1 MANLKEIRTR
11 IASVASTRQITSAMK
26 MVAAAK
32 LKKAQD
38 AVTNFRV
45 YAHKMHEVIVH
56 AASSLGPEDNEN
68 VFAEDRVYKKVLI
81 VVVTSNRGLC
91 GAFNSNAIK
100 EALLLAEKKY
110 SSFMEPTKIRFMT
123 LGKKGY
129 DALRKRNI
137 PLDNPNLE
145 IMEKLTYDSAAEL
158 AQSLMDDFVTERY
171 DCIDIVYNEF
181 INAATQKV
189 VSKQFLP
196 LLPEE
201 LHDPK
206 VNDKSKGHV
215 NHPEKRQN
223 GIIPYNEYIFE
234 PSKEYI
240 IRELI
245 PQNLRLTFYEILLDS
260 VASEYGAQMT
270 SMHQATDNA
279 TTLIQ
284 ELTLQYNKAR
294 QAAITNEILE
304 IVGGAEAL
312 KG

>member
-11 IASVASTRQITSAMK
+11 IASVGSTRQITSAMK

-38 AVTNFRV
+38 SVTNLRP
-45 YAHKMHEVIVH
+45 YALKMHEITMNV
-56 AASSLGPEDNEN
+56 SSAMGHDEN
-68 VFAEDRVYKKVLI
+68 NVYSDERDLRQVLI
-81 VVVTSNRGLC
+81 VVITSNRGMC

-100 EALLLAEKKY
+100 EALQLAESKY
-110 SSFMEPTKIRFMT
+110 SACLAPEKIHYMAI
-123 LGKKGY
+123 GKKGY
-129 DALRKRNI
+129 DALRKRKVSLAKYDTDI
-137 PLDNPNLE
+137 VENPE
-145 IMEKLTYDSAAEL
+145 YEKVADT
-158 AQSLMDDFVTERY
+158 AQSLIDAFTEGAY

-181 INAATQKV
+181 INAASQKV
-189 VSKQFLP
+189 MSKQFLP
-196 LLPEE
+196 LLPPEE
-201 LHDPK
+201 DDDNKAKKLD
-206 VNDKSKGHV
+206 
-215 NHPEKRQN
+215 
-223 GIIPYNEYIFE
+223 YIFE
-234 PSKEYI
+234 PDKEYI
-240 IRELI
+240 VSELI
-245 PQNLRLTFYEILLDS
+245 PLNLRLMLHEALLDS
-260 VASEYGAQMT
+260 IASEFGARMT

>member
-38 AVTNFRV
+38 TVTNFRP
-45 YAHKMHEVIVH
+45 YSLKMHEIIMSV
-56 AASSLGPEDNEN
+56 ASSVGTAEN
-68 VFAEDRVYKKVLI
+68 NLYIDDRDYRQVLI
-81 VVVTSNRGLC
+81 VVITSNRGLC
-91 GAFNSNAIK
+91 GAFNSNVIK
-100 EALLLAEKKY
+100 EAMQFAEKKY
-110 SSFMEPTKIRFMT
+110 GSCSEPVVIRYMAI
-123 LGKKGY
+123 GKKGF
-129 DALRKRNI
+129 DTLRKRKVLMEAAPKKDI
-137 PLDNPNLE
+137 IENPTFEN
-145 IMEKLTYDSAAEL
+145 TAEV
-158 AQSLMDDFVTERY
+158 AESLMEDFVSKRF
-171 DCIDIVYNEF
+171 DCIDIIYNEF
-181 INAATQKV
+181 INAASQKV

-196 LLPEE
+196 LIPEDQ
-201 LHDPK
+201 HGKKDISPHI
-206 VNDKSKGHV
+206 D
-215 NHPEKRQN
+215 
-223 GIIPYNEYIFE
+223 YIFE
-234 PSKEYI
+234 PSKRKI
-240 IRELI
+240 LNELI
-245 PQNLRLTFYEILLDS
+245 PQNLRIMLYEALLDS
-260 VASEYGAQMT
+260 IASEFGARMT

>member
-1 MANLKEIRTR
+1 
-11 IASVASTRQITSAMK
+11 MK

-38 AVTNFRV
+38 AVLNFRP
-45 YAHKMHEVIVH
+45 YALKMQEIMTNVS
-56 AASSLGPEDNEN
+56 SSLENDGN
-68 VFAEDRVYKKVLI
+68 VFADERDYRQVLI
-81 VVVTSNRGLC
+81 VVITSNRGLC
-91 GAFNSNAIK
+91 GAFNSNAVK
-100 EALLLAEKKY
+100 EAVLLAEKKY
-110 SSFMEPTKIRFMT
+110 SAHVPQGKIRYMA

-129 DALRKRNI
+129 DMLRKRKVQLEDCNTAI
-137 PLDNPNLE
+137 VENPAYENVSE
-145 IMEKLTYDSAAEL
+145 VAY
-158 AQSLMDDFVTERY
+158 SLMDSFTTGRY
-171 DCIDIVYNEF
+171 DSIDIVYNEF

-189 VSKQFLP
+189 VCKQFLP

-201 LHDPK
+201 HEYK
-206 VNDKSKGHV
+206 ADKKKMS
-215 NHPEKRQN
+215 QTD
-223 GIIPYNEYIFE
+223 YIFE
-234 PSKEYI
+234 PNKEHI
-240 IRELI
+240 VQELI
-245 PQNLRLTFYEILLDS
+245 PQNLKLMLYEALLDS
-260 VASEYGAQMT
+260 VASEFGARMT

>member
-38 AVTNFRV
+38 AVTNFRP
-45 YAHKMHEVIVH
+45 YTLKMQEIMVH
-56 AASSLGPEDNEN
+56 AASSVGRDDDNVYAHDRDYRN
-68 VFAEDRVYKKVLI
+68 VL
-81 VVVTSNRGLC
+81 VVVITSNRGLC

-100 EALLLAEKKY
+100 EAVQLAERKY
-110 SSFMEPTKIRFMT
+110 SKYLAPGNIRFMAI
-123 LGKKGY
+123 GKKGF
-129 DALRKRNI
+129 DALRKRKVSFESSNTELI
-137 PLDNPNLE
+137 EHP
-145 IMEKLTYDSAAEL
+145 TYENAAEI
-158 AQSLMDDFVTERY
+158 AESLMNYFVKGRF

-189 VSKQFLP
+189 VCKQFLP

-201 LHDPK
+201 NHD
-206 VNDKSKGHV
+206 DKSKKM
-215 NHPEKRQN
+215 NEKT
-223 GIIPYNEYIFE
+223 PHYDYIFE
-234 PSKEYI
+234 PSREVI
-240 IRELI
+240 LHELI
-245 PQNLRLTFYEILLDS
+245 PQNLRLTFYEALLDS
-260 VASEYGAQMT
+260 QASEFGARMT

-279 TTLIQ
+279 TTLIE

-294 QAAITNEILE
+294 QASITNEILE

>member
-38 AVTNFRV
+38 AVTNFRP
-45 YAHKMHEVIVH
+45 YALKMQEIMMNVT
-56 AASSLGPEDNEN
+56 SSVGKDDDN
-68 VFAEDRVYKKVLI
+68 VFADDRDYRQVLI
-81 VVVTSNRGLC
+81 VVVTTNRGLC
-91 GAFNSNAIK
+91 GAFNSNIIK
-100 EALLLAEKKY
+100 EAVQLAERKY
-110 SSFMEPTKIRFMT
+110 GNELAPVQVRYMSI
-123 LGKKGY
+123 GKKGY
-129 DALRKRNI
+129 DALRKRKFH
-137 PLDNPNLE
+137 LDEPHTE
-145 IMEKLTYDSAAEL
+145 IVDHPTYDKASEI
-158 AQSLMDDFVTERY
+158 AQSLMDAFLQRRY

-181 INAATQKV
+181 INAASQKV
-189 VSKQFLP
+189 VCKQFLP

-201 LHDPK
+201 HSGHGK
-206 VNDKSKGHV
+206 VKISNEKSL
-215 NHPEKRQN
+215 
-223 GIIPYNEYIFE
+223 YTADYLFE
-234 PSKEYI
+234 PSKKHI
-240 IRELI
+240 LRELI
-245 PQNLRLTFYEILLDS
+245 PQNLRLTLYEALLDS
-260 VASEYGAQMT
+260 IASEFGARMT

-279 TTLIQ
+279 TTLIR

>member
-38 AVTNFRV
+38 AVINFRPYALKMKDVMSNVDSSKGLDDNNV
-45 YAHKMHEVIVH
+45 YM
-56 AASSLGPEDNEN
+56 
-68 VFAEDRVYKKVLI
+68 EDRDYKQVLI
-81 VVVTSNRGLC
+81 VVLTSNKGLC

-100 EALLLAEKKY
+100 EALLLAERKY
-110 SSFMEPTKIRFMT
+110 GNSFTPIHIRY
-123 LGKKGY
+123 LAIGKKGY
-129 DALRKRNI
+129 DILRKRML
-137 PLDNPNLE
+137 PLDEPNTE
-145 IMEKLTYDSAAEL
+145 ITERLTYEKAADI
-158 AQSLMDDFVTERY
+158 AQSLMDNFKSGRY

-181 INAATQKV
+181 INAASQKV

-196 LLPEE
+196 LLQENKRNSK
-201 LHDPK
+201 DR
-206 VNDKSKGHV
+206 KSEDRKKQV
-215 NHPEKRQN
+215 D
-223 GIIPYNEYIFE
+223 YLFE
-234 PSKEYI
+234 PSKENI
-240 IRELI
+240 LNELI
-245 PQNLRLTFYEILLDS
+245 PQNLRLMLYEALLDS
-260 VASEYGAQMT
+260 VASEFGARMT

-284 ELTLQYNKAR
+284 EFTLQYNKAR
-294 QAAITNEILE
+294 QAAITNELVE

>member
-38 AVTNFRV
+38 TVTNFRP
-45 YAHKMHEVIVH
+45 YALKMQEIMESV
-56 AASSLGPEDNEN
+56 SSSVGRDEDNKY
-68 VFAEDRVYKKVLI
+68 AEERDYRRVLI
-81 VVVTSNRGLC
+81 VVITSNRGLC

-100 EALLLAEKKY
+100 EAVQLAERKY
-110 SSFMEPTKIRFMT
+110 GDYHEPVEIRYMT
-123 LGKKGY
+123 IGKKGY
-129 DALRKRNI
+129 DVLRKRKVA
-137 PLDNPNLE
+137 LEEPNTG
-145 IMEKLTYDSAAEL
+145 IIDHPTYENVAVVAT
-158 AQSLMDDFVTERY
+158 ALMDEFVGKRY
-171 DCIDIVYNEF
+171 DCIDVVYNEF
-181 INAATQKV
+181 INAASQKV
-189 VSKQFLP
+189 VCKQFLP
-196 LLPEE
+196 MLPEE
-201 LHDPK
+201 
-206 VNDKSKGHV
+206 N
-215 NHPEKRQN
+215 QN
-223 GIIPYNEYIFE
+223 GKGKEKEKEKAARIDYIFE
-234 PSKEYI
+234 PTKQTILS
-240 IRELI
+240 ELI
-245 PQNLRLTFYEILLDS
+245 PQNLRLKLYQALLDS
-260 VASEYGAQMT
+260 VASEFGARMT

>member
-38 AVTNFRV
+38 TVVNFRP
-45 YAHKMHEVIVH
+45 YARKMREIMGNVV
-56 AASSLGPEDNEN
+56 SSAGRDYESYYATVREY
-68 VFAEDRVYKKVLI
+68 RQVLI
-81 VVVTSNRGLC
+81 VVITSNRGLC

-100 EALLLAEKKY
+100 EAFQLAEKKY
-110 SSFMEPTKIRFMT
+110 NDLPQDKIRY
-123 LGKKGY
+123 LAIGKKGY
-129 DALRKRNI
+129 DVLRKRMI
-137 PLDNPNLE
+137 PLDEPNTAIIE
-145 IMEKLTYDSAAEL
+145 HLTYENASEIAK
-158 AQSLMDDFVTERY
+158 SLMNAFLSGRY

-181 INAATQKV
+181 INAASQKV
-189 VSKQFLP
+189 VVKQFLP
-196 LLPEE
+196 LAPEVQ
-201 LHDPK
+201 HPDK
-206 VNDKSKGHV
+206 DKKSK
-215 NHPEKRQN
+215 NEKEQRTD
-223 GIIPYNEYIFE
+223 YLFE
-234 PSKEYI
+234 PSGEHVFRK
-240 IRELI
+240 LI
-245 PQNLRLTFYEILLDS
+245 PKTLRLILYEALLNS
-260 VASEYGAQMT
+260 VASEFGARMT

-294 QAAITNEILE
+294 QAAITNEIVE

>member
-38 AVTNFRV
+38 TVTNFRP
-45 YAHKMHEVIVH
+45 YALKMQEIMTH
-56 AASSLGPEDNEN
+56 AAFSAGKNPDVLY
-68 VFAEDRVYKKVLI
+68 AEERDYKQVL
-81 VVVTSNRGLC
+81 VVVITSNRGLC

-100 EALLLAEKKY
+100 EALHLAERKY
-110 SSFMEPTKIRFMT
+110 NNYFNPVKIRYMAI
-123 LGKKGY
+123 GKKGY
-129 DALRKRNI
+129 DVLRKRKEILEEPNTEI
-137 PLDNPNLE
+137 IENPTFD
-145 IMEKLTYDSAAEL
+145 KAVKL
-158 AQSLMDDFVTERY
+158 AQELMDGYIASRY

-181 INAATQKV
+181 INAASQRV
-189 VSKQFLP
+189 VCKQFLP

-201 LHDPK
+201 PYTGKTQPK
-206 VNDKSKGHV
+206 KKN
-215 NHPEKRQN
+215 EKTVQ
-223 GIIPYNEYIFE
+223 IDYLFE
-234 PSKEYI
+234 PTKEHI
-240 IRELI
+240 LSELI
-245 PQNLRLTFYEILLDS
+245 PQNLRLMLYEALLAS
-260 VASEYGAQMT
+260 VASEFGARMT

-279 TTLIQ
+279 TSLIQ
-284 ELTLQYNKAR
+284 DLTLQYNKAR

>member
-1 MANLKEIRTR
+1 
-11 IASVASTRQITSAMK
+11 MK

-38 AVTNFRV
+38 SVLNFRP
-45 YAHKMHEVIVH
+45 YALKMQEIMSHVS
-56 AASSLGPEDNEN
+56 SSLETEGNIFATERDN
-68 VFAEDRVYKKVLI
+68 RQVLI
-81 VVVTSNRGLC
+81 VVITSNKGLC

-100 EALLLAEKKY
+100 EAVQLAERKY
-110 SSFMEPTKIRFMT
+110 SDHVPQGKIRYLA

-129 DALRKRNI
+129 DMLRKRKVSLEVCNSEI
-137 PLDNPNLE
+137 VENP
-145 IMEKLTYDSAAEL
+145 TYENVSEVAY
-158 AQSLMDDFVTERY
+158 SLMDNFSMGRY
-171 DCIDIVYNEF
+171 DSIDIVYNEF

-189 VSKQFLP
+189 VCKQFLP
-196 LLPEE
+196 LLPE
-201 LHDPK
+201 DNKADKRKKK
-206 VNDKSKGHV
+206 VSQTD
-215 NHPEKRQN
+215 
-223 GIIPYNEYIFE
+223 YIFE
-234 PSKEYI
+234 PNKEHI
-240 IRELI
+240 IQEII
-245 PQNLRLTFYEILLDS
+245 PQNLKLMLYQALLDS
-260 VASEYGAQMT
+260 VASEFGARMT